1 MQNSLPWPKLDS
13 YLTLSLSLSIPTN
26 WRFHP
31 EVWKMLLQ
39 IIIIPNYVVYLIS
52 VICSEKLSWSR
63 LQETLAIA
71 SSNLVLAATPD
82 YSVMYFKFI

>member
-1 MQNSLPWPKLDS
+1 
-13 YLTLSLSLSIPTN
+13 
-26 WRFHP
+26 
-31 EVWKMLLQ
+31 MLLQ